1 MAAMTTGID
10 VLAVSDV
17 VLAIRRFGPG
27 SPETRSIII
36 TSMWTIEIIRVALEV
51 QWWPLLQLSPGSG
64 LNVLRIQAP
73 FAIWIVRLKKKSSIP
88 ADHSALVVTWL
99 HFTAVKCIDASTF
112 YFTSLYIPLL
122 VVRDEQEEWRHIGP
136 HVTSN
141 TAELKINDSSLCY
154 SRLFD

>member
-1 MAAMTTGID
+1 MAAMTTGVD

-17 VLAIRRFGPG
+17 VLAVCRFGPG

-73 FAIWIVRLKKKSSIP
+73 FAIWIV
-88 ADHSALVVTWL
+88 D
-99 HFTAVKCIDASTF
+99 
-112 YFTSLYIPLL
+112 
-122 VVRDEQEEWRHIGP
+122 
-136 HVTSN
+136 
-141 TAELKINDSSLCY
+141 
-154 SRLFD
+154 